1 LAGASAAS
9 SAGSAAI
16 EDPAGEGAAED
27 RTPFQA
33 PDRLDDAH
41 VPVKLAPSADNVSRI
56 VPLAPLVSR
65 HVPSR
70 TPPAKVPLIAP
81 GIDGGPPGVGRYV
94 PDTSLPTWT
103 TDSVTGEL
111 PPPLPPPNIVV
122 HSPAIVGAA
131 VGAGTGETA
140 GAAAAG
146 DAGTAAAAS
155 TVGRDDPAPSGLA
168 GAPAEPASRRHAL
181 IATPPT
187 TTVIAIAQD
196 ILAVRGIAS
205 PSVEHRVSY

>member
-1 LAGASAAS
+1 L
-9 SAGSAAI
+9 
-16 EDPAGEGAAED
+16 
-27 RTPFQA
+27 
-33 PDRLDDAH
+33 
-41 VPVKLAPSADNVSRI
+41 RI
-56 VPLAPLVSR
+56 SWV
-65 HVPSR
+65 
-70 TPPAKVPLIAP
+70 
-81 GIDGGPPGVGRYV
+81 
-94 PDTSLPTWT
+94 
-103 TDSVTGEL
+103 
-111 PPPLPPPNIVV
+111 PPPNIVV